1 MKLSKK
7 NDEDCLGVLFSR
19 FEADFVAEK
28 NYNDR
33 NSSNRWE
40 VCWRCA
46 GVFKSLS
53 QHFCKS
59 VLSYKSFS
67 HVARWLLIPN
77 NLAQCFTYWSIK
89 KVKRYKNK
97 NKNFGYGKDFET

>member
-1 MKLSKK
+1 MALWDEWLQLSKK

-53 QHFCKS
+53 QT
-59 VLSYKSFS
+59 
-67 HVARWLLIPN
+67 LL
-77 NLAQCFTYWSIK
+77 QKC
-89 KVKRYKNK
+89 VKLQVI
-97 NKNFGYGKDFET
+97 